1 MVKNIAEGS
10 SISVLRLDNEAAR
23 ATTPTTTGADVIVGV
38 GVGIG
43 IGATTAMRT
52 VEKHSSKF
60 NSMFQLVQA
69 DSEATDDDDDDD
81 NVDVLSQELCR

>member
-23 ATTPTTTGADVIVGV
+23 ATTPTTTGADVIV

-81 NVDVLSQELCR
+81 DVLSQELCR

>member
-23 ATTPTTTGADVIVGV
+23 ATTPTTTGADVII

-52 VEKHSSKF
+52 GEKHSSKF